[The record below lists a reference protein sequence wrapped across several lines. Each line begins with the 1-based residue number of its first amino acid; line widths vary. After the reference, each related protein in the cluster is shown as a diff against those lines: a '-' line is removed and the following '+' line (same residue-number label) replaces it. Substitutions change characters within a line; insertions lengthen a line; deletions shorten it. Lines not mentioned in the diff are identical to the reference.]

1 MTYQSSLT
9 LLMLLMLDHLFVT
22 SPVTGTGKPT
32 RIWVLGDSGTAN
44 ADAQAVANAYS
55 SLPAAPTPTCG

>member
-1 MTYQSSLT
+1 
-9 LLMLLMLDHLFVT
+9 MLDHLFVT